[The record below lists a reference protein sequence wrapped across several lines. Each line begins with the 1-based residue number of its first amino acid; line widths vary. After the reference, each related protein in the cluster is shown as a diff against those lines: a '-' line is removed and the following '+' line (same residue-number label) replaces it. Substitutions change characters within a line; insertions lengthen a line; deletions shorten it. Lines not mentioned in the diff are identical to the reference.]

1 MVSKLSK
8 YFEGGPLTEALVGFM
23 FKNHSPSS
31 RAFLTGSTKGNLEYQ
46 LPLKETFKMPQL
58 NFLNSK

>member
-8 YFEGGPLTEALVGFM
+8 YFEGGPLTEALVVFM

-31 RAFLTGSTKGNLEYQ
+31 CVFLTGSIKENLEYQ
-46 LPLKETFKMPQL
+46 LPLKETFNMSKL